1 MKADFVPRS
10 VTDGPAH
17 LRRRVFGACAVTH
30 SNFDKV
36 MFAGGFDAATADY
49 TDKIETYNLRT
60 NSWVSEA
67 SGLNEGNEISRSI
80 FFTFPRSVEILLIP
94 FFYAFCF
101 PLTVNGTL
109 KKYVVH

>member
-1 MKADFVPRS
+1 M
-10 VTDGPAH
+10 TDGPAH

-67 SGLNEGNEISRSI
+67 SGLNEG
-80 FFTFPRSVEILLIP
+80 TT
-94 FFYAFCF
+94 
-101 PLTVNGTL
+101 LTLT
-109 KKYVVH
+109 